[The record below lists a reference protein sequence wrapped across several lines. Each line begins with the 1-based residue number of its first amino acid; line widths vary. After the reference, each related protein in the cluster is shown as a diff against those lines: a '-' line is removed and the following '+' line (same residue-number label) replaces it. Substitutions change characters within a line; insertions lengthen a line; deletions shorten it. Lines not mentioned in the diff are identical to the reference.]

1 MHKKPLKEGLIF
13 FSNLLRF
20 YLVLKSNYPNLKK
33 AYPIPMQA
41 YFNIHHFKFC
51 SIFLWV
57 ILSSFSVNNS
67 VYAQEDIKK
76 SLQQKIK
83 KYKENN
89 NFHRDTTYVNLLY
102 QLGMQYAQYNLDSL
116 LIISNESIK
125 LGKSIP
131 YPKGEAQGYLIEGL
145 YYSNIG
151 KQDRAI
157 WYFKKSV
164 SIAIINS
171 ETNLLLESKIKL
183 AAEYKYKEDYANA
196 LKHYLDAIEIAKI
209 YNNEVYLSKCYLNI
223 SAIYRVQKEYEQ
235 TISFL
240 SKSLK
245 INELNKDEAQVGKT
259 LNNLTACFIEMGD
272 LESASTSINRAIS
285 IFEKVKLDSWLSYAY
300 ELKGSI
306 YTKKGKFNQALRWLS
321 KSEKIH
327 ANIDKG
333 RYKIPLYIN
342 LAKTYFGLKDYDTAE
357 SYALMALQISKK
369 LNILE
374 ERDLT
379 LKVLYEI
386 KKADSDFEKALTY
399 LEELKATS
407 DTINNNNN
415 IKELR
420 ILKSNLEF
428 EQEKEQYISES
439 QQKHTLQLSYIYFS
453 ILIILAFAIII
464 FILKKNN
471 KTQNTL
477 NEKLLEN
484 TEALK
489 KNQTHLNEANNTK
502 IRLFS
507 IIAHDLKGPINSFKS
522 LLDLFNN
529 RELSKIEFMEF
540 MPEIGKNI
548 DSIAFTLN
556 NLLTWGQSQMNGL
569 STKPDF
575 ISIKKLV
582 DESFRLLSKQA
593 EVKSISTINNIDEN
607 VIAWS
612 DRDQIDVVIRNL
624 ISNAVKFT
632 REHGTITVSAVE
644 EAQFWKIQVKDNGV
658 GMGEES
664 VANVF
669 TEKETAIA
677 YGTLNE
683 KGTGLGLRVCKEM
696 VENNGGRIWVESKI
710 DQGSTFSFT
719 LPKTEKT

>member
-1 MHKKPLKEGLIF
+1 
-13 FSNLLRF
+13 
-20 YLVLKSNYPNLKK
+20 
-33 AYPIPMQA
+33 MQA

-57 ILSSFSVNNS
+57 IFTASGFSNS
-67 VYAQEDIKK
+67 ASAQEDIKK
-76 SLQQKIK
+76 SLQQKIRK
-83 KYKENN
+83 HKESNKSQ
-89 NFHRDTTYVNLLY
+89 RDTTYVNLLY

-116 LIISNESIK
+116 LVISNESIK
-125 LGKSIP
+125 LSKSMR
-131 YPKGEAQGYLIEGL
+131 YPKGEAQGYIIEGL

-157 WYFKKSV
+157 SYFKKSV
-164 SIAIINS
+164 SLAIINS

-209 YNNEVYLSKCYLNI
+209 YNNEVYLSKCFLNI

-240 SKSLK
+240 SKSLE
-245 INELNKDEAQVGKT
+245 INEFSNDEVQVGKT
-259 LNNLTACFIEMGD
+259 LNNLTACYIEMGD
-272 LESASTSINRAIS
+272 LDSASTSIDRAIS
-285 IFEKVKLDSWLSYAY
+285 IFEKVKLDSWLAYAY

-306 YTKKGKFNQALRWLS
+306 HTKKGQYNQALQWLS

-333 RYKIPLYIN
+333 RYKIPLYNN
-342 LAKTYFGLKDYDTAE
+342 LAKTYLGLKDYDTAE
-357 SYALMALQISKK
+357 DYALMALHLSKK
-369 LNILE
+369 LNTLE
-374 ERDLT
+374 QRDLT
-379 LKVLYEI
+379 LEVLYQI
-386 KKADSDFEKALTY
+386 KKADDNFENALAY
-399 LEELKATS
+399 LEELKAIS
-407 DTINNNNN
+407 DTINKNNN

-471 KTQNTL
+471 KTQNRL
-477 NEKLLEN
+477 NGKLLEN

-489 KNQTHLNEANNTK
+489 NNQTHLNEANNTK

-529 RELSKIEFMEF
+529 RELSKTEFMEF

-582 DESFRLLSKQA
+582 DESFSLLSKQA
-593 EVKSISTINNIDEN
+593 EVKSIATINDIDNN
-607 VIAWS
+607 VITWS

-632 REHGTITVSAVE
+632 REHGTITVCAVE
-644 EAQFWKIQVKDNGV
+644 EDLFWKIQVKDNGV
-658 GMGEES
+658 GMDTDAVTS
-664 VANVF
+664 VF
-669 TEKETAIA
+669 TEKETEIA

-696 VENNGGRIWVESKI
+696 VENNGGRIWVESEI
-710 DQGSTFSFT
+710 NQGSIFSFT
-719 LPKTEKT
+719 LPKTKKV